1 MQESAERINT
11 DTLRKQELEEK
22 AKLLA
27 EEKAKKEKEAAEAEA
42 KAKKAQQEADKLEK
56 KQAKSTEDKKKR
68 QRAQQ
73 AAKIASEKKAAIS
86 AELVAACGA
95 VQENAKKLEDAN
107 TDLTQA
113 ISSNNLSPKKDPS
126 SVS

>member
-42 KAKKAQQEADKLEK
+42 KAKKAQQEADKLK
-56 KQAKSTEDKKKR
+56 KKKKR
-68 QRAQQ
+68 
-73 AAKIASEKKAAIS
+73 AKTTWNFY
-86 AELVAACGA
+86 L
-95 VQENAKKLEDAN
+95 
-107 TDLTQA
+107 
-113 ISSNNLSPKKDPS
+113 SNSKRPR
-126 SVS
+126 

>member
-1 MQESAERINT
+1 MEILSF
-11 DTLRKQELEEK
+11 K
-22 AKLLA
+22 
-27 EEKAKKEKEAAEAEA
+27 
-42 KAKKAQQEADKLEK
+42 
-56 KQAKSTEDKKKR
+56 
-68 QRAQQ
+68 QQ

-126 SVS
+126 SVR